1 MVHHGELCINSGI
14 NTNLINKKMTKK
26 LFEKLTAALMT
37 LIMSAVVFAQ
47 QGYEP
52 IRGMGVEA
60 KPVNNSGICLACYNG
75 SMNPVVDANL
85 DNSVSMGNFASLISG
100 NGISVKNNNTSY
112 PAGYITG
119 FNVDLGTSFITIDL
133 LSSLRISTYKKGVL
147 QESTTSS
154 SLLSV
159 PAFGGNRNRIFLHFK
174 TSKEFD
180 EVRLYQTNVLSVFS
194 AMNVYY
200 AFAFDPTRV
209 PTDKNGICDDIIAG
223 SGVDGNVSGESSFLA
238 PLSFVQ
244 NKENI
249 GDGNKN
255 SFGKIVLPIG
265 LLGSYSVGVL
275 DKNQMYPAGNRAGFV
290 IEPDDQGKLISAEFL
305 KNLTIETYLFGEKQE
320 SKQLSDG
327 GGLINIKLLSYGSG
341 KQKISLTTTKPF
353 NEIRLKIT
361 QTVGFNLGSL
371 KVYYAFEEPVSCDC
385 DDKIQTSGSSIPGNI
400 VNGFGWTQS
409 GFGLLS
415 PKLDNPGAVVD
426 TNPSNYAKLTFPL
439 LGSFLFSA
447 SLTVGANSTLPANTV
462 AGYTVEKTGGLIG
475 VSILDAVVVQFYNGS
490 SLTDTFTSGS
500 LVTGNF
506 FTNGSNKF
514 YIGGRA
520 TKPFN
525 RIKITFSSLLS
536 VNLAQGYNI
545 YNAFASKDDD
555 NDGVPNCFD
564 RCPGGDDSI
573 DNNGNGIPDCAEGCT
588 VVNDKSPTL
597 DTDGDGV
604 VDACDLDSDNDGIPD
619 SIEDFDKNGKFEDDD
634 AEGDL
639 LITPVLGDG
648 IPNYRDLDSDN
659 DGILDLFESGIPT
672 SVINQ
677 IDADHNGIID
687 SGVAVGKNGLADIL
701 ETYPDSGVLKYP
713 IRNTDGDSDPDFLD
727 ITSNGSDPD
736 LYKIGKGNL
745 DTLGG
750 GFIST
755 IDDKD
760 KDGIQAVVDTDL
772 VMRGAPNSPLSP
784 YASLLK
790 NGLTSSART
799 AGASEI
805 TSAANDVKI
814 YPNPVKAGENLMV
827 TAAEEGNYTLFSAEG
842 KVVKSGK
849 FSARTGIDTAALP
862 TGIYIIT
869 IETKSAVKSY
879 KVIVK

>member
-1 MVHHGELCINSGI
+1 
-14 NTNLINKKMTKK
+14 MTKK
-26 LFEKLTAALMT
+26 LFEKFAVMLMT
-37 LIMSAVVFAQ
+37 LVMSSIAFAQ

-85 DNSVSMGNFASLISG
+85 DNSVSMGNFASLFSG
-100 NGISVKNNNTSY
+100 NGISVKNKNTTY

-133 LSSLRISTYKKGVL
+133 LSSLRISTYKNGVL
-147 QESTTSS
+147 QETSTSS
-154 SLLSV
+154 TLLSV
-159 PAFGGNRNRIFLHFK
+159 PAFGGNKNRIFLHLK

-200 AFAFDPTRV
+200 AFAFDPAKV
-209 PTDKNGICDDIIAG
+209 PTDNNGICDDIIAG
-223 SGVDGNVSGESSFLA
+223 SGVDGNVSGSSSFLA

-244 NKENI
+244 NRERI
-249 GDGNKN
+249 GDGDKN
-255 SFGKIVLPIG
+255 SYGSIVLPVG

-275 DKNQMYPAGNRAGFV
+275 DKNQVYPAGNRTGFV

-305 KNLTIETYLFGEKQE
+305 KNMTIETYLFGQLQD
-320 SKQLSDG
+320 SRQLSDG
-327 GGLINIKLLSYGSG
+327 GGLINIKVLSYGSG
-341 KQKISLTTTKPF
+341 RQKVTLTATKPF
-353 NEIRLKIT
+353 NEVRLKIT
-361 QTVGFNLGSL
+361 QTLGVNFGAL
-371 KVYYAFEEPVSCDC
+371 KVFYAFEELTSCEC
-385 DDKIQTSGSSIPGNI
+385 DDKIQTSGSSIPGDI
-400 VNGFGWTQS
+400 VNGYGWTQS
-409 GFGLLS
+409 GLGFLAPSLT
-415 PKLDNPGAVVD
+415 NAVAVVD
-426 TNPSNYAKLTFPL
+426 NNPNNYARLTFPL
-439 LGSFLFSA
+439 LGTFLFSG
-447 SLTVGANSTLPANTV
+447 SLTVGTNSLLPANTV

-475 VSILDAVVVQFYNGS
+475 VSVLDAVKVQFYNGNT
-490 SLTDTFTSGS
+490 LTDTFTSGS
-500 LVTGNF
+500 LITGNL
-506 FTNGSNKF
+506 FTSGSNKF
-514 YIGGRA
+514 YIGGKS

-536 VNLAQGYNI
+536 VNLVQGYNI

-564 RCPGGDDSI
+564 LCPGGNDSI

-597 DTDGDGV
+597 DTDGDGI

-619 SIEDFDKNGKFEDDD
+619 AIEDFNHNGKFQDDD
-634 AEGDL
+634 DEGDI
-639 LITPVLGDG
+639 LITEVLGDSV
-648 IPNYRDLDSDN
+648 PNYLDLDSDN

-677 IDADHNGIID
+677 IDTDRNGVIDSNIPVGNNGI
-687 SGVAVGKNGLADIL
+687 ADIL
-701 ETYPDSGVLKYP
+701 ETYPDSGVMKYP
-713 IRNTDGDSDPDFLD
+713 IKNTDGDDKPDFLD
-727 ITSNGSDPD
+727 ITSNGADLD

-772 VMRGAPNSPLSP
+772 VKRGAPGSPLSP
-784 YASLLK
+784 YATLLK
-790 NGLTSSART
+790 NATMGSEKMTKT
-799 AGASEI
+799 SEI
-805 TSAANDVKI
+805 TEAANDIKV
-814 YPNPVKAGENLMV
+814 YPNPVKAGENLMIS
-827 TAAEEGNYTLFSAEG
+827 AAEEGIYTLFSAQG
-842 KVVKSGK
+842 QVVKSDK
-849 FSARTGIDTAALP
+849 FNARTGVNTSSLP
-862 TGIYIIT
+862 AGIYIIK
-869 IETKSAVKSY
+869 IETKSTVKSY

>member
-1 MVHHGELCINSGI
+1 
-14 NTNLINKKMTKK
+14 MTKK
-26 LFEKLTAALMT
+26 LFERLTAVLMT
-37 LIMSAVVFAQ
+37 LVMSAIAFAQ

-75 SMNPVVDANL
+75 SMNPVIDANL
-85 DNSVSMGNFASLISG
+85 DNSVNMGNFASLISG

-119 FNVDLGTSFITIDL
+119 FNVDLGTSIITIDL
-133 LSSLRISTYKKGVL
+133 LSSLRISTYKNGVL

-154 SLLSV
+154 TLLSV
-159 PAFGGNRNRIFLHFK
+159 PAFGGSKNRIFLHFK

-180 EVRLYQTNVLSVFS
+180 EVRLYQTNVLSIFS

-209 PTDKNGICDDIIAG
+209 PVDKNGICDDIIAG
-223 SGVDGNVSGESSFLA
+223 SGVDGNISGSSSFLA

-244 NKENI
+244 DKENI

-255 SFGKIVLPIG
+255 SFGKIILPVG

-275 DKNQMYPAGNRAGFV
+275 DKNQVYPAGNRAGFV

-305 KNLTIETYLFGEKQE
+305 KNITIETYLFGQLQD
-320 SKQLSDG
+320 SRQLSDG

-341 KQKISLTTTKPF
+341 KQKVSVTTTKPF
-353 NEIRLKIT
+353 NEVRLKVT
-361 QTVGFNLGSL
+361 QTIGVNLGSL

-385 DDKIQTSGSSIPGNI
+385 DDKIQTSGSSTKGDI

-409 GFGLLS
+409 GFGILAPSLT
-415 PKLDNPGAVVD
+415 NPGAVVD
-426 TNPSNYAKLTFPL
+426 TNPSNYARLTFPL
-439 LGSFLFSA
+439 LGTFLFSA
-447 SLTVGANSTLPANTV
+447 SLTVGATSTLPANTI

-475 VSILDAVVVQFYNGS
+475 VSILDAVIVQFYNGTT
-490 SLTDTFTSGS
+490 LTDTFTSGS

-506 FTNGSNKF
+506 FTSGSNRF
-514 YIGGRA
+514 YIGGKA

-573 DNNGNGIPDCAEGCT
+573 DNNGNGIPDCSEGCT
-588 VVNDKSPTL
+588 AVNDKSPTL
-597 DTDGDGV
+597 DSDGDGI

-619 SIEDFDKNGKFEDDD
+619 SLEDLDKNGKFEDDD
-634 AEGDL
+634 VEGVYG
-639 LITPVLGDG
+639 LIPVLGDG
-648 IPNYRDLDSDN
+648 ISSYLDLDSDN

-672 SVINQ
+672 SVISQ
-677 IDADHNGIID
+677 IDTDRNGIID
-687 SGVAVGKNGLADIL
+687 SNIPVGKNGIADIL
-701 ETYPDSGVLKYP
+701 ETFPDSGIMKYGLK
-713 IRNTDGDSDPDFLD
+713 NTDGDDKPDFIDLD
-727 ITSNGSDPD
+727 SNGVDFD
-736 LYKIGKGNL
+736 LYMIGKANL

-755 IDDKD
+755 VDDKD

-772 VMRGAPNSPLSP
+772 AKRGAPNSPLSP
-784 YASLLK
+784 YATFLK
-790 NGLTSSART
+790 NSLTNSAKT
-799 AGASEI
+799 AKISDI
-805 TSAANDVKI
+805 TEAANDVKI
-814 YPNPVKAGENLMV
+814 YPNPVKAGENLMI

-849 FSARTGIDTAALP
+849 FTARTGIDTSALP
-862 TGIYIIT
+862 TGIYIIN
-869 IETKSAVKSY
+869 IETKSTVKSY
-879 KVIVK
+879 KVMVK

>member
-1 MVHHGELCINSGI
+1 
-14 NTNLINKKMTKK
+14 MTKK
-26 LFEKLTAALMT
+26 LFEKLGAVLMT
-37 LIMSAVVFAQ
+37 LILSAVVFAQ

-60 KPVNNSGICLACYNG
+60 KPVNNSGICLACYSG

-85 DNSVSMGNFASLISG
+85 DNSVSMGNFASLVSG

-119 FNVDLGTSFITIDL
+119 FNVDLGTSIITIDL
-133 LSSLRISTYKKGVL
+133 LSSLRISTYKNGAL
-147 QESTTSS
+147 QETTTSS

-159 PAFGGNRNRIFLHFK
+159 PAFGGNKNRIFLHFK

-200 AFAFDPTRV
+200 AFAFDPTKV
-209 PTDKNGICDDIIAG
+209 PTEKNGICDDIIAG

-238 PLSFVQ
+238 PLSYVQ

-265 LLGSYSVGVL
+265 VLGSYSVGVL
-275 DKNQMYPAGNRAGFV
+275 DKNQIYPAGNRAGFV

-341 KQKISLTTTKPF
+341 KQKVSFTTTKPF
-353 NEIRLKIT
+353 NEIRLKVT
-361 QTVGFNLGSL
+361 QTVGFNLGAL

-385 DDKIQTSGSSIPGNI
+385 DDKIQTSGSSIPGNV

-409 GFGLLS
+409 GLGFLS
-415 PKLDNPGAVVD
+415 PRLDNPGAVVD
-426 TNPSNYAKLTFPL
+426 TDPSNYAKLTFPL
-439 LGSFLFSA
+439 LGTFLFSA
-447 SLTVGANSTLPANTV
+447 SLTVGANNTLPANTV

-475 VSILDAVVVQFYNGS
+475 VSILDAVVVQFYNGNT
-490 SLTDTFTSGS
+490 LTDTFTSGS

-588 VVNDKSPTL
+588 VVNDKSPAL
-597 DTDGDGV
+597 DTDGDGI

-634 AEGDL
+634 AEGDVL
-639 LITPVLGDG
+639 VTPVLGDG

-701 ETYPDSGVLKYP
+701 ETYPDSGVLKYS
-713 IRNTDGDSDPDFLD
+713 IRNTDGDNIPDFLD

-736 LYKIGKGNL
+736 LYQIGKANL

-772 VMRGAPNSPLSP
+772 VRRGAPNSPLSP

-790 NGLTSSART
+790 NALTSSAKL
-799 AGASEI
+799 AGTSEI
-805 TSAANDVKI
+805 TDVANDVKV
-814 YPNPVKAGENLMV
+814 YPNPVKAGEKLMI
-827 TAAEEGNYTLFSAEG
+827 TSPEEGIYTLFSAEG
-842 KVVKSGK
+842 KVVKTDK
-849 FSARTGIDTAALP
+849 FTIHEGVDTSSLP
-862 TGIYIIT
+862 TGIYIIK
-869 IETKSAVKSY
+869 IETKSTVKSY